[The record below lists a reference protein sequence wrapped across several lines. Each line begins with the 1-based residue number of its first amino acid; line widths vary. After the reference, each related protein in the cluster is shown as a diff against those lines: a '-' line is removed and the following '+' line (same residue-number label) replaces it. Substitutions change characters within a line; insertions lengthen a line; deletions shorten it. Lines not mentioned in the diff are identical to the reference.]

1 MVDISRKNYEI
12 NGIETIGND
21 RVLRLNQKH
30 IEEELDHKNLRVTTL
45 KYLLNHRKHRYE
57 LIDEPKKQFY
67 IIFIDRKLAIKEDM
81 DCRATLANKF
91 MTRLGFKQNDFILTK
106 EQPVVTKTTS

>member
-1 MVDISRKNYEI
+1 MGDISRKNYEI

-21 RVLRLNQKH
+21 RVLRLNEKH

-45 KYLLNHRKHRYE
+45 KCLLNHRKHRYE

-67 IIFIDRKLAIKEDM
+67 IIFIDGKLAIEEDM
-81 DCRATLANKF
+81 DCRTTLANKF
-91 MTRLGFKQNDFILTK
+91 RTRLGFKQNDVILTK
-106 EQPVVTKTTS
+106 EQSVVTKTTS